1 MHMAALTRVR
11 GWRPTLRAVAALL
24 LAGIRA
30 LVFSS
35 LWIAASVAALTA
47 GCTALLGLEPDPG
60 AALLLFCSTLFIYA
74 FDHQL
79 DARAPGAAPSPA
91 RAVVLHPASVALT
104 VAAGLATLALVARA
118 DLATR
123 LVFGAYAGSGVLY
136 GLPCIPQRGP
146 SGLRWLR
153 LKDIPYTKGFVVS
166 AAIAIGAVGIP
177 AARASAAIAPL
188 HLAGAG
194 LLAFTL
200 IVINTHLFDVPDLEE
215 DRRCGVRTLA
225 SRLGLPGLRRLSGA
239 AALFG
244 ALVACLTW
252 TAAPAASVGFVVGIG
267 ASWAFAL
274 AVTARTPRLVYGT
287 VLEALMGAPALMT
300 ALQAA

>member
-1 MHMAALTRVR
+1 MHMAALARVR
-11 GWRPTLRAVAALL
+11 GWRPALHAAAELL
-24 LAGIRA
+24 LGGVRA

-60 AALLLFCSTLFIYA
+60 AALLLFCSTLFIYGL
-74 FDHQL
+74 DHQL
-79 DARAPGAAPSPA
+79 DARGPSAAPSPS
-91 RAVVLHPASVALT
+91 RAVVLHPASVMLT
-104 VAAGLATLALVARA
+104 VAAGIATLALVARA

-146 SGLRWLR
+146 AGLRWLR

-177 AARASAAIAPL
+177 AARASAAVPPL

-225 SRLGLPGLRRLSGA
+225 SRLGLPGLRRLA
-239 AALFG
+239 CTAALFG

-252 TAAPAASVGFVVGIG
+252 TAAPAASVGFVVGLG